1 MEEESQ
7 FENVLRCKWSSSV
20 LQQIASGTKQ
30 PGELLRS
37 IPGLTKKVM
46 YQRLKKLGRFKY
58 IKRQLITKKPLKV
71 FYTLTPCGRKVVKI
85 IKMIKSL

>member
-1 MEEESQ
+1 MEKQSQ

-20 LQQIASGTKQ
+20 LLQIAAGVKQ

-37 IPGLTKKVM
+37 IEGLTKKVM
-46 YQRLKKLGRFKY
+46 YQRLKKLERFDY
-58 IKRQLITKKPLKV
+58 IERRLITEKPLKV
-71 FYTLTPCGRKVVKI
+71 FYTLKIHGRKVVKI